1 MLPVEQGKG
10 QIWRRDQFLCNVEY
24 SISARLDFAD
34 RIPVQHI
41 TLVLANKNCQPLL
54 DAYDLTLVLADGSR
68 WTIPRPLNLS
78 DREHLESF
86 IQSPL

>member
-10 QIWRRDQFLCNVEY
+10 QVWRRDQFLCNVEY
-24 SISARLDFAD
+24 SISARLDLTD
-34 RIPVQHI
+34 GLPLQRI

-68 WTIPRPLNLS
+68 CAIPRPLRSS
-78 DREHLESF
+78 DKEHLECY
-86 IQSPL
+86 LEVG